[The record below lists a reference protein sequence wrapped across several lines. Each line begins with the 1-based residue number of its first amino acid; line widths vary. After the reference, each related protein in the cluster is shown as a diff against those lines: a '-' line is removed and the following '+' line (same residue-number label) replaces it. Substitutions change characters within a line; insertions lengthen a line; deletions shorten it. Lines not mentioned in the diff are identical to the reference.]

1 MDNPDVSQLS
11 DIFFE
16 AAETERKLPPAFRK
30 QKMSAWPDYPQ
41 EWSAYGWSEYKP
53 GLPKATP
60 AQIDSY
66 ERALFLS
73 IEMMDKD
80 DRQMVWAV
88 AHSAAFRE
96 RGPNWRKLA
105 DVKGL
110 TDGRQI
116 KRRYTDA
123 LIRLWYRV
131 RAEDDEILAKYF

>member
-1 MDNPDVSQLS
+1 
-11 DIFFE
+11 
-16 AAETERKLPPAFRK
+16 
-30 QKMSAWPDYPQ
+30 
-41 EWSAYGWSEYKP
+41 
-53 GLPKATP
+53 
-60 AQIDSY
+60 
-66 ERALFLS
+66 
-73 IEMMDKD
+73 MDKD